1 MNLRAPRESKTY
13 DTTDS
18 FYEELQQV
26 FNMFYKNDMS
36 PMLRDFIAKVETDGK
51 VPLKVLMVMGLEQ
64 QSLQH
69 QNI

>member
-1 MNLRAPRESKTY
+1 MNLYSPREDKTY

-18 FYEELQQV
+18 FYEKLQQV
-26 FNMFYKNDMS
+26 FNMLYKNNVS

-51 VPLKVLMVMGLEQ
+51 VPLKVLMVMELQ
-64 QSLQH
+64 QQTLQH